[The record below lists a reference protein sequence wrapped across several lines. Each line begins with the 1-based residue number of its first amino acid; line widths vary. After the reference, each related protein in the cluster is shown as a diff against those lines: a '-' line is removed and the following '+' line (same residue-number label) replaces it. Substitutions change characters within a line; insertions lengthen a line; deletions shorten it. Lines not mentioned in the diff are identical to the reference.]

1 MAKKTS
7 CRLARCFFIS
17 ILNLFKKLYI
27 LFKLIKILFMYR
39 RNSNAKK
46 KTKNYTIKYNFSM
59 GKEDLKEIMEESFLI
74 YFKRKEHNCILKNKS
89 RIK

>member
-1 MAKKTS
+1 MP
-7 CRLARCFFIS
+7 R
-17 ILNLFKKLYI
+17 
-27 LFKLIKILFMYR
+27 
-39 RNSNAKK
+39 K
-46 KTKNYTIKYNFSM
+46 KTKNNTSKYNFSM

>member
-1 MAKKTS
+1 
-7 CRLARCFFIS
+7 
-17 ILNLFKKLYI
+17 
-27 LFKLIKILFMYR
+27 MYR

-46 KTKNYTIKYNFSM
+46 NSKNYTIKYNFSM